1 MMQTMKKYYIGLLTV
16 VMLFTCCGSRTM
28 QQLEQLETCIDHV
41 PDSVLHELSSMDGTI
56 KWGEARAL
64 HALLTVRAQ
73 DKCDL
78 LTGNDSL
85 ITIAT
90 NYYSKHGNPERKMF
104 AHFYAAR
111 VYSTAGNSYKAIESY
126 TEALNLENRVD
137 NYYLKG
143 LLCANMAIECSFAYD
158 NLQAIEYMDKALLYY
173 ERTQKERHKVLA
185 KASLGLYH
193 LNNHNHQKAEH
204 YLKEALAWGELNSDK
219 YIMTITLGHLCSLY
233 DETGNNEQLSKLY
246 ANYPLETLEQNT
258 RNYGIASYYYIQQNN
273 PEQANELLQK
283 AWGLA
288 TESSDSSFLWHRQYL
303 VNKYNGNIELA
314 FRSAEELAIFNDSI
328 TRISLLHPLVKV
340 QRDYYKSE
348 LDVAKLKNRNRLL
361 TILLVLFSVFIFLFI
376 IWHIYKERIRVKE
389 NRIKELIE
397 SLNELRYKLSVKDE
411 ELCETVTALESQ
423 ISNTD
428 VMERKISELFHK
440 QYRLLNSMCATYYEN
455 PMNQNM
461 NKLIF
466 DQFETVMK
474 SFSEDGYY
482 ELEQLVNKYQNN
494 VIHLLR
500 TEFSVFKESDF
511 RLMCYSCAGFSNKTI
526 SLILGTKPNALR
538 SFKSRII
545 TRIKKSSQPSRD
557 LILSEILRNAKLE

>member
-1 MMQTMKKYYIGLLTV
+1 MNKTLLLGVVSIMLIGCGNNTMR
-16 VMLFTCCGSRTM
+16 S
-28 QQLEQLETCIDHV
+28 LEQLETRIDHV

-78 LTGNDSL
+78 LTGNDSI

-104 AHFYAAR
+104 AHFYAGR

-219 YIMTITLGHLCSLY
+219 YIMTITLGRLCSLY

-246 ANYPLETLEQNT
+246 ANYPLETLEQNS
-258 RNYGIASYYYIQQNN
+258 RNYGIASYYYTQQN
-273 PEQANELLQK
+273 ESEKANELLEK
-283 AWGLA
+283 AWELA
-288 TESSDSSFLWHRQYL
+288 VSSADTTFLWHREYMINNHL
-303 VNKYNGNIELA
+303 SDYK
-314 FRSAEELAIFNDSI
+314 SALINFQNLFYYQDSVLRI
-328 TRISLLHPLVKV
+328 TLQQPLIKV

-440 QYRLLNSMCATYYEN
+440 QYRLLNTMCATYYEN
-455 PMNQNM
+455 PMNKNM

-545 TRIKKSSQPSRD
+545 TRIKNSSQPSRD